1 MRLLQQFVRCRNI
14 HRVLPAQITL
24 PNERELTRLSTRV
37 GILML
42 IRALNL
48 AIIEVARH
56 LYLVAS
62 LLVWLWN
69 RLEIVDVPSLAL
81 LFFIGDNSLHEL
93 GCQLTLNVD
102 TFLQLNCF
110 VGPDH
115 LFALH
120 VPTLI
125 KQNGDAL
132 SFWGSIHDFVQV
144 FLGLDPCAWVL
155 RPIDLHLSAFAE
167 LATGLLNLMVNR
179 IYEYQADRC
188 HEYKHWLNLQKL
200 GPITV
205 WLLHVILL

>member
-1 MRLLQQFVRCRNI
+1 MRLLQQFVRCRNM
-14 HRVLPAQITL
+14 HRVLPAQIAL

-48 AIIEVARH
+48 AIIKEARH
-56 LYLVAS
+56 LYLIAS
-62 LLVWLWN
+62 LLVWLRN
-69 RLEIVDVPSLAL
+69 RLKIVDVRLAL
-81 LFFIGDNSLHEL
+81 LFLTGDNSLHEL
-93 GCQLTLNVD
+93 GCQLTLNFD
-102 TFLQLNCF
+102 AFLQLNRF

-125 KQNGDAL
+125 EQNGDAL
-132 SFWGSIHDFVQV
+132 GFWGSIHDFVQV
-144 FLGLDPCAWVL
+144 FLGLDPRAWVL

-167 LATGLLNLMVNR
+167 LATGLLNLMVNC
-179 IYEYQADRC
+179 ICEYQADRR
-188 HEYKHWLNLQKL
+188 HEYEHWLYLQEL

-205 WLLHVILL
+205 WLLHVVLL